1 MGEHVLVHCDNMAVV
16 EAIKAKSSH
25 DKQLMHMLRSMHFLG
40 ARHNVRVSAQHIP
53 GIQNSLADALSR
65 NNMSQFLLS
74 LPKADRVPT
83 HVPDDFLDLVMGTQP
98 DWRAKLHSFSNRVC
112 EGIPLTAVYLHQL
125 LHSSRTHIAASR
137 SGDTHSVRSRT
148 GPDTGA
154 LNYQELLVRQS
165 DISM

>member
-40 ARHNVRVSAQHIP
+40 AQHNVRVSAQHIP

-98 DWRAKLHSFSNRVC
+98 DWTCFNLRAKLHSFSNRV
-112 EGIPLTAVYLHQL
+112 
-125 LHSSRTHIAASR
+125 
-137 SGDTHSVRSRT
+137 
-148 GPDTGA
+148 
-154 LNYQELLVRQS
+154 
-165 DISM
+165 